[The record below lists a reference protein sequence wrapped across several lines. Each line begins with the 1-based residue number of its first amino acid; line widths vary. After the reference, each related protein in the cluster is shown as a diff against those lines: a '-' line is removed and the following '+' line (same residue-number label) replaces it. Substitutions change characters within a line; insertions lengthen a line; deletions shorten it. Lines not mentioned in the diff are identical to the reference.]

1 MVPFYEVLIIIRN
14 VMHYMNHEHSQ
25 KDKIV
30 RLNGWG
36 SPKVSQGGRGGR
48 QPKGFV
54 VLFKYRN
61 VRGNRGIFLVRFVKT
76 YCKKNYFLL
85 Q

>member
-1 MVPFYEVLIIIRN
+1 
-14 VMHYMNHEHSQ
+14 MNHEHSQ

-36 SPKVSQGGRGGR
+36 SPKVTEGQTKSFACCISIGESE
-48 QPKGFV
+48 
-54 VLFKYRN
+54 
-61 VRGNRGIFLVRFVKT
+61 GIKDFFPVRFVKT